1 MIPES
6 ILDHIETYRA
16 NDQIADAAYFLLRSY
31 GLESE
36 NLKGFEFRKDEQP
49 NYIVLTTEGNFDEPQ
64 IIRIPRNLFTFKLEI
79 VVNLMAHEM
88 LHVKQKTAQPNVLDK
103 NEREWQAYH
112 ENLFHEVFPQ
122 VPEAPLFNQKQFAE
136 KALEYYK
143 RMGEGSELQTKYSK
157 QKENVL
163 RRLDEILI
171 ARGEKT
177 PETQNT
183 NEIQNTLEFTP
194 IKPEISWSDFEKLDI
209 RVGTILNASNFEKAR
224 NPAYILEIDFGAMG
238 IRKSSA
244 QITALYSLDDLLG
257 KQVLAVVNFPKK
269 QIANILSEC
278 LVLGLYGEKKEE
290 VTLITPSIP
299 TKNGMLLG

>member
-6 ILDHIETYRA
+6 ILDHIETYK
-16 NDQIADAAYFLLRSY
+16 NNNQIIDAADFLLRSY
-31 GLESE
+31 ALESDH
-36 NLKGFEFRKDEQP
+36 LQGFVFREDDQP
-49 NYIVLTTEGNFDEPQ
+49 NVIVLTTEGNFNEPQ
-64 IIRIPRNLFTFKLEI
+64 LIRIPRNLFDFKLEI

-88 LHVKQKTAQPNVLDK
+88 LHVKQKTEQPLVLDK
-103 NEREWQAYH
+103 NEREWQAYY
-112 ENLFHEVFPQ
+112 ENLFHNLFPQ

-143 RMGEGSELQTKYSK
+143 RMGERSDLQAKYAS

-163 RRLDEILI
+163 RRYDEILI

-177 PETQNT
+177 ADDNKDASVV
-183 NEIQNTLEFTP
+183 

-209 RVGTILNASNFEKAR
+209 RVGTILSAHDFEKAKM
-224 NPAYILEIDFGAMG
+224 PSYQLEIDFGALG
-238 IRKSSA
+238 TKKSSA
-244 QITALYSLDDLLG
+244 QITKLYEKHDLVG

-269 QIANILSEC
+269 QIANFFSEC
-278 LVLGLYGEKKEE
+278 LVLGLYGENKEE

-299 TKNGMLLG
+299 TKNGMHLR